1 MGHFLIQEKG
11 CKQGAMAKI
20 QESESYHEK
29 KYPLPTLGGL
39 ILNIK
44 KGQNQHI
51 HRVNLNKY

>member
-1 MGHFLIQEKG
+1 MVHLLIQEKG

-29 KYPLPTLGGL
+29 KNPLPTLGGL

-44 KGQNQHI
+44 KRSEPTHTQSQ
-51 HRVNLNKY
+51 LE